1 VSEPHRRAHRRR
13 RARSN
18 DSGVPVPCRLHPA
31 RHSPAMAAEVHFV
44 EPPVTATRRHH
55 LQRGAVQVHP
65 RRRLSEKSLRTIA
78 MRAGGGDRLAE
89 TSISTLI

>member
-1 VSEPHRRAHRRR
+1 
-13 RARSN
+13 
-18 DSGVPVPCRLHPA
+18 
-31 RHSPAMAAEVHFV
+31 M